1 MESIFIYSTIPDKK
15 NSSKKLLY
23 PFGELIMTGTIRCSK
38 CDAVILKE
46 GACPKCRGIRCY
58 ILIYWKKKAYKIR
71 RDKKTGEPLQYLKA
85 LDLLLEINR
94 QIRKKTFNIY
104 DWISSKLN
112 ETSFGYKLE
121 QWLKAKEEDVKT
133 GEFSPTTLKNYKGYV
148 KNYYKRFKIDSNG
161 NGGWTNNKNDPQ
173 LLINWNVNEIRKSE
187 IVKFKKELLKVENLK
202 LKTKKNI
209 LNGLHAF
216 FTWLAIED
224 PDELISKKDIPDFP
238 KLIGDDSE
246 PRKAIDYETQ
256 IQGIKNIPEAHRDI
270 IEFGCEEFLRPGELC
285 ALKIKD
291 LDLKN
296 KIVIV
301 RRTWAGSV
309 LKENT
314 KQKKWKIKPLTE
326 IAYKIAIKHAQN
338 RFPEEFLF
346 INQETKR
353 PYRPKTLNEIWKK
366 YSGTG
371 TVFYEGT
378 RHSSL
383 TQLAEAGYDI
393 TAIKELAGHSDI
405 RTTEKYIHRSLSNL
419 REIANNRQGKVIK
432 ISRKAMSD

>member
-1 MESIFIYSTIPDKK
+1 
-15 NSSKKLLY
+15 
-23 PFGELIMTGTIRCSK
+23 MTGTIRCSK

-353 PYRPKTLNEIWKK
+353 PYRPKTLNEIWKNTQVQELCFMK
-366 YSGTG
+366 EPD
-371 TVFYEGT
+371 TV
-378 RHSSL
+378 HLLNSL
-383 TQLAEAGYDI
+383 KRDMILQ
-393 TAIKELAGHSDI
+393 
-405 RTTEKYIHRSLSNL
+405 
-419 REIANNRQGKVIK
+419 Q
-432 ISRKAMSD
+432 